1 MEYNL
6 EERTIKF
13 SEDLLNLCKTIKI
26 NTLNENIVKQVLRSG
41 TSVGANYNEA
51 NGAVS
56 KTDFKSKIYIC
67 KKEAKETMYW
77 LRLLAGMVDEEIKS
91 KVRILWQENKELAL
105 IFGKIAA
112 SSKN

>member
-13 SEDLLNLCKTIKI
+13 SEELLNLCRVIKI
-26 NTLNENIVKQVLRSG
+26 NILNENIVKQVLRSG

-56 KTDFKSKIYIC
+56 KTDFKSKIFIC

-77 LRLLAGMVDEEIKS
+77 LRLLAGLVEGEIKN
-91 KVRILWQENKELAL
+91 KTRILWQENKELAL
-105 IFGKIAA
+105 IFSKIAA